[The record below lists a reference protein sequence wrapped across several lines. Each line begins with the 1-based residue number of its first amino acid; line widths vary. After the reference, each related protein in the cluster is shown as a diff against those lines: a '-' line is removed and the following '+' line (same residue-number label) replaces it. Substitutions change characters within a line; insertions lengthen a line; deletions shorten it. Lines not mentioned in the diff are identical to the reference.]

1 MSHISTLIESGIKI
15 RNTEPKDALGK
26 FQSAL
31 KLSLDCNDPEFIAK
45 SYFNCAIAQLLL
57 ANYPESLKNFNEAL
71 NCSYT
76 SGDIS
81 LKAEI
86 LRGIATNYLRTYY
99 YKEALKF
106 LYLSEEAS
114 IESKNLENLN
124 LVYGSFGSLY
134 NRLKIYD
141 KALEYT
147 LKSLKVAED
156 AGDPDMR
163 QYSIM
168 SAGACYYQL
177 GKLEKAI
184 EYLTYAISGGEN
196 RFAEA
201 NALHFLSI
209 IEFEKGNSGTAI
221 SYAERQ
227 LEISRKFNYHEYE
240 ALAYRLLGEI
250 AYSQKNYNDALI
262 WFQKGLDIT
271 DKVGEKLVNF
281 SISRK
286 LIDTYEK
293 IGDTSNAAAINT
305 MFKSLYERHIEHL
318 EVQTQLKIEQIDI
331 EYESARIKKD
341 FENEKLNNA
350 KLKKALDEVQQLNEK
365 LEELNREKNDFMA
378 VVIHDLKNPL
388 LNIYSSARLINN
400 GSEDDKKFAAEMT
413 GNIVIQTERMFMLIN
428 RLLDYKAIDEGIMD
442 LKHTRFKPDKICREV
457 TGNMEIL
464 AAKKNQQ
471 LIYLD
476 NLNGEIFN
484 TDYMLLYQILEN
496 LLSNAIK
503 FSPLGGKI
511 YLRTLKDTDNVVIEV
526 EDEGPGFSEKDLKKL
541 YMNFARLSAKPTGK
555 EHSSGLG
562 LSIAMKLSK
571 MLGLRLRLAEKA
583 GKGAK
588 FVIEIPYLT
597 DDV

>member
-15 RNTEPKDALGK
+15 RNTEPKEALVK

-31 KLSLDCNDPEFIAK
+31 KLSLDCNEPEFIAR

-57 ANYPESLKNFNEAL
+57 ANYPASLKNFNEAL
-71 NCSYT
+71 NCIYT

-86 LRGIATNYLRTYY
+86 FRGIATNYLRTYY

-156 AGDPDMR
+156 SGDPDMR

-209 IEFEKGNSGTAI
+209 IEFEKGNSQTAI

-262 WFQKGLDIT
+262 WFQKGLEIT

-293 IGDTSNAAAINT
+293 ISDTSNAAVINT

-350 KLKKALDEVQQLNEK
+350 KLKKALDEVHQLNEK

-400 GSEDDKKFAAEMT
+400 GSEDDKKFTAEMT
-413 GNIVIQTERMFMLIN
+413 GNIVIQTERMFKLIN
-428 RLLDYKAIDEGIMD
+428 RLLDYKAIDEGSMD

-476 NLNGEIFN
+476 NLNGEILN
-484 TDYMLLYQILEN
+484 TDYVLLYQILEN

-511 YLRTLKDTDNVVIEV
+511 YLRTLSDTGNVVIEV
-526 EDEGPGFSEKDLKKL
+526 EDEGPGFTEKDLKKL
-541 YMNFARLSAKPTGK
+541 YMNFAKLSAKPTGK

-571 MLGLRLRLAEKA
+571 MLGLGLRLAEKA